1 MFYICEIQTNKDGTG
16 AHIMF
21 TAPTLNEAES
31 KYHQILSYAAVST
44 LPCHAAI
51 IFDEKGYTQMSRFYE
66 HAQGANDAD
75 N

>member
-16 AHIMF
+16 AHIMS

-44 LPCHAAI
+44 LTCHAAI

-66 HAQGANDAD
+66 HEQEANDAD